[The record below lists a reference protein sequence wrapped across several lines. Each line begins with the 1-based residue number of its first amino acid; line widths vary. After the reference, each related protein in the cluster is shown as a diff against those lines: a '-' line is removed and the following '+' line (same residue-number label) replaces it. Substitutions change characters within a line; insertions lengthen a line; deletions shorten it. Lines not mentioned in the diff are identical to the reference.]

1 MGETQSVE
9 AALDLSGAI
18 TQGERREDGYWENV
32 KGEPLPVSAS
42 DLERHT
48 YCPVSWQLSKAG
60 VSGEGEALQKGM
72 REHDRIHKKMLDYK
86 NSEAKASQELVIW
99 TWWITVV
106 CALSADSAAFFFVN
120 EGTIPEEFIQNV
132 GRYLIVLAA
141 VWLLLAIMLIS
152 LPWRSWLGKPFGLA
166 QPPEIDASGLTESV
180 EGSTIGSMNASG
192 IGEGGVTEFR
202 LLVASIAV
210 ALHGLAIY
218 WAENRTVLTF
228 ALIVFTLAWLLFS
241 AWQLHRVLIK
251 DREALDAKKEAGLSE
266 SEELAYSDDSNQ
278 AALLIDEDI
287 GLRGRPDQIVKID
300 NQFIP
305 VEQKTGKIPV
315 HPHDSHRMQLLAY
328 LHLVSKTTNSEPEY
342 GILRY
347 GGDSLFTVAW
357 DQTGKTDLYQSIQ
370 EVQRL
375 MVEGGAKRNHEREG
389 KCRNCSRLASC
400 PQSLV

>member
-9 AALDLSGAI
+9 VALDLSGAI
-18 TQGERREDGYWENV
+18 AQGQRREDGYWENV
-32 KGEPLPVSAS
+32 KGNSLPVSAS

-60 VSGEGEALQKGM
+60 VSGDGEALQKGM
-72 REHDRIHKKMLDYK
+72 REHDRIHKKMLNYK
-86 NSEAKASQELVIW
+86 NSETKASQELVIW

-120 EGTIPEEFIQNV
+120 EGTISEDFIQNV

-152 LPWRSWLGKPFGLA
+152 LPWRRWLGRPFGLA
-166 QPPEIDASGLTESV
+166 QPPEIEASGLSEHV
-180 EGSTIGSMNASG
+180 EGLTIESLDTSG
-192 IGEGGVTEFR
+192 VGEGGVTEFR
-202 LLVASIAV
+202 LLIASIAV

-218 WAENRTVLTF
+218 WAENRTFLTF
-228 ALIVFTLAWLLFS
+228 ALIVATLAWLLFS

-251 DREALDAKKEAGLSE
+251 DREALDAKKEAGLTE
-266 SEELAYSDDSNQ
+266 SEELAYSDDSGE

-328 LHLVSKTTNSEPEY
+328 IHLVSKTTSTEPEY

-347 GGDSLFTVAW
+347 GSDSLFTVAW
-357 DQTGKTDLYQSIQ
+357 DQTGKKDLYDSIQ
-370 EVQRL
+370 EIQRL

-389 KCRNCSRLASC
+389 KCRNCSRRASC

>member
-9 AALDLSGAI
+9 VALDLSGAI
-18 TQGERREDGYWENV
+18 AQGQRREDGYWENV
-32 KGEPLPVSAS
+32 KGKSLPVSAS

-60 VSGEGEALQKGM
+60 VSGDGEALQKGM
-72 REHDRIHKKMLDYK
+72 REHDRIHKKMVDYK
-86 NSEAKASQELVIW
+86 NSETKASQELVIW

-120 EGTIPEEFIQNV
+120 EGTISEDFIQNV

-152 LPWRSWLGKPFGLA
+152 LPWRRWLGRPFGLA
-166 QPPEIDASGLTESV
+166 QPPEIEASGLSEHV
-180 EGSTIGSMNASG
+180 EGLTIESLDTSG
-192 IGEGGVTEFR
+192 VGEGGVTEFR
-202 LLVASIAV
+202 LLIASIAV

-218 WAENRTVLTF
+218 WAENRTFLTF
-228 ALIVFTLAWLLFS
+228 ALIVATLAWLLFS

-251 DREALDAKKEAGLSE
+251 DREALDAKKEAGLTE
-266 SEELAYSDDSNQ
+266 SEELAYSDDSGE

-328 LHLVSKTTNSEPEY
+328 IHLVSKTTNSEPEY

-400 PQSLV
+400 PQSLI